1 MATLERLADAVQR
14 EGWPQP
20 QRSLRRDGWVLER
33 PEVLA
38 LVEKLHRS
46 GVPLGKYVDGRFYR
60 GVTTGLNKAFVIDQA
75 TRDQLISE
83 DRRSAEI
90 IKPWIRGRDIDR
102 WRVDW
107 PGLYL
112 IFARRGIGIDRYPAV
127 RHYLTQFKKRLMPS
141 VPGGRKPG
149 NYEWYEIQDTTD
161 YYAEFEKPK
170 IVYPDIAVEPEFAY
184 DTTGAYGGNTMYILP
199 TDELY
204 LLGVLN
210 SSVVEFFYNQIS
222 STIRGDYLRFIAT
235 YMEQVP
241 IPDAAPAQRAAIESL
256 VRKLLDAEG
265 QGPQVAEW
273 EQELNAL
280 MYELYELTEEE
291 VDVVEGVRTS

>member
-1 MATLERLADAVQR
+1 
-14 EGWPQP
+14 
-20 QRSLRRDGWVLER
+20 
-33 PEVLA
+33 VLA
-38 LVEKLHRS
+38 LLEKLRLS
-46 GVPLGKYVDGRFYR
+46 GTPLGEYVGGRFYR

-75 TRDQLISE
+75 TRDQLIAE
-83 DRRSAEI
+83 DPRCAEI

-112 IFARRGIGIDRYPAV
+112 IFTRRGIDIDCYPAV
-127 RHYLTQFKKRLMPS
+127 RHYLAQFKKRLMPG

-161 YYAEFEKPK
+161 YYVEFEKPK

-184 DTTGAYGGNTMYILP
+184 DATGAYGGNTMYILP

-241 IPDAAPAQRAAIESL
+241 IPDVTPAQRAAIKVL

-273 EQELNAL
+273 ERELNAL
-280 MYELYELTEEE
+280 VYELYGLTAEEIGI
-291 VDVVEGVRTS
+291 VEGRS